1 MKTTVNVNFTKNN
14 TNKKD
19 EVVLEFQ
26 VRGELSDEQV
36 VKLAR
41 LKSAGAVVVD
51 IRTSQTDI
59 DDYYHETPREGIR
72 GTINSDGSINVE
84 TKEEGQVTIEEVGE
98 QREASETTEPSD
110 QEQQSDEAAEVEEQE
125 SSEESEDHLPD
136 DAAEEQETT
145 EEETEDEE
153 QPTDE
158 YSDDLED

>member
-72 GTINSDGSINVE
+72 GTVNPDGTINVGD
-84 TKEEGQVTIEEVGE
+84 GQVTIEEVGE
-98 QREASETTEPSD
+98 QPATDEETTEPSD
-110 QEQQSDEAAEVEEQE
+110 QEQETDEETDQEPDEESELPVDGEEQE
-125 SSEESEDHLPD
+125 VSEAEEVDEEQEESEEDQQP
-136 DAAEEQETT
+136 AE
-145 EEETEDEE
+145 D
-153 QPTDE
+153 
-158 YSDDLED
+158 SDDLED